1 MTYNEIARGLED
13 DRRRALALDLAEKL
27 DLLNLCMKAADID
40 RHYQVNMR
48 LFLAA
53 QKQFAALLPP
63 QVTAAA
69 LDALTAFNAG
79 V

>member
-1 MTYNEIARGLED
+1 MTYKEIARGLED
-13 DRRRALALDLAEKL
+13 EKRRALALDLAEKL
-27 DLLNLCMKAADID
+27 ELLNLCMECAEID
-40 RHYQVNMR
+40 RAYQANMR

-53 QKQFAALLPP
+53 QKQFANLLPP
-63 QVTAAA
+63 QVTATT